1 MTTTKHKAD
10 LLIQF
15 HTLIVLFLCWPV
27 GADKV
32 VEPYDEMKCLMSD
45 VDSLEG
51 EPLHSSAR
59 PDDIASLNVARQ
71 QEPAEPFFKFR
82 SLELQIK
89 DMVKSS
95 VCVPHTLLAT
105 VITSPGPRFEI
116 WSEAA
121 RGFELPGWRS
131 VGDSPSKSERRPS
144 TSPAISS
151 ALSDRLPSQVVRCAC
166 TPRRKWWSL

>member
-1 MTTTKHKAD
+1 MTRTKHKAD

-32 VEPYDEMKCLMSD
+32 VEPYDEMRSLMSD
-45 VDSLEG
+45 VNSLEG
-51 EPLHSSAR
+51 EPLHSSAC
-59 PDDIASLNVARQ
+59 PNDIAGLNVARQ

-82 SLELQIK
+82 CLELQIK

-95 VCVPHTLLAT
+95 VCAPHTLLAT
-105 VITSPGPRFEI
+105 VITSLGPRFKN
-116 WSEAA
+116 WSKGA

-131 VGDSPSKSERRPS
+131 VGDSPSKSERQPI
-144 TSPAISS
+144 TSLA
-151 ALSDRLPSQVVRCAC
+151 
-166 TPRRKWWSL
+166 